1 MTEYTYYLSW
11 VHQQGTGMVFETAT
25 LTYTLEVTSLADI
38 QQIQDSLRADGH
50 HGATILGFSLLT
62 TRTPA

>member
-1 MTEYTYYLSW
+1 VTEYTYYLSW
-11 VHQQGTGMVFETAT
+11 VHQQGGAMVFETAT
-25 LTYTLEVTSLADI
+25 LTYDFPVSSLADI

-62 TRTPA
+62 TRTSS